1 MSTEAIWLEHS
12 PSTAQSWVRIPAYA
26 FTYTHYSIFS
36 YLLALISFSFSYTH
50 LHITPRTGTQSPLD
64 PLTREQQGTLRMVL
78 HLSECLVIV
87 ITLVLL
93 TSCDIMGPS
102 YL

>member
-1 MSTEAIWLEHS
+1 MHLPKHIL
-12 PSTAQSWVRIPAYA
+12 AYILTCVLS
-26 FTYTHYSIFS
+26 F
-36 YLLALISFSFSYTH
+36 LFSFSYTH